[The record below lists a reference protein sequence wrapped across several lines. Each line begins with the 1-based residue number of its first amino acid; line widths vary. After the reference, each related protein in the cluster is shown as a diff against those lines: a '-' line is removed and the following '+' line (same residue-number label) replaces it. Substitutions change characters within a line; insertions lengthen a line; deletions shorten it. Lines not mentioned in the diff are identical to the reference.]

1 VNSANPVPC
10 RPFTQ
15 ANRNSPIAL
24 ASAAA
29 LLVFALSAE
38 VLGIAQ
44 QTPVNVA
51 TPVAAADASCG
62 QCHASILRSY
72 LATPMANASGLAVER
87 LKTGAFEHR
96 PSGVKY
102 SLSFQESQLTLT
114 YKDPNDPE
122 TAVSRKLEYFLGSG
136 HLGLTYLYSLNG
148 YLFESPVAYY
158 AASQGLDMKPGLE
171 SMTEAPPAL
180 PVQAECLRCHMSG
193 VQHSDSGT
201 INRYSGLPFL
211 HAGIICESCHGDTR
225 QHLVTGGQ
233 AVVVNPSKLDARLR
247 DSVCISCHLE
257 GDISVERAG
266 HSALDF
272 KPGDPISDYLAYF
285 VYIGEG
291 ATRRGVSEVEQLSL
305 SRCKQ
310 TSGDA
315 MSCMSCHDPHDTPG
329 PGEQAAFYRKK
340 CLACH
345 TGAAFAAEH
354 HAENPDCTSCH
365 MKRTGAENIPHVAWT
380 DHRILKYPEAP
391 APPNDTTASPT
402 VAGET
407 LVPVF
412 SPGTT
417 TRDLALAY
425 YSGLLDGTFR
435 LQQKVYEGLEAI
447 KPELSGDKDALAAL
461 GILSEERGD
470 YKQARELLQ
479 EVLKLDPDNLT
490 AVSNLGTLLAKSGD
504 LQGAISLWR
513 PAFERNQD
521 VAGLAKNLAQVE
533 CIAGDTAAART
544 TLQKTLQYNPGL
556 RDVRQML
563 TRLPA
568 CTEQKH

>member
-10 RPFTQ
+10 RPLTRG
-15 ANRNSPIAL
+15 NRNSPIAF

-29 LLVFALSAE
+29 LLVFALLGE
-38 VLGIAQ
+38 VLAVAQ
-44 QTPVNVA
+44 QTPVNVV

-72 LATPMANASGLAVER
+72 LATPMANASGLALER

-96 PSGVKY
+96 PSGVNY
-102 SLSFQESQLTLT
+102 SLSFQQSQLTLI

-158 AASQGLDMKPGLE
+158 AASRGLDMKPGLE

-193 VQHSDSGT
+193 VQHSDPGT
-201 INRYSGLPFL
+201 MNRYSGLPFL
-211 HAGIICESCHGDTR
+211 HAGITCESCHGNTR
-225 QHLVTGGQ
+225 QHLATGGKG
-233 AVVVNPSKLDARLR
+233 VVVNPSRLDARLR

-285 VYIGEG
+285 VYSGQG
-291 ATRRGVSEVEQLSL
+291 ATKRGVSEVEQLSL

-315 MSCMSCHDPHDTPG
+315 MSCMSCHDPHYTPAG
-329 PGEQAAFYRKK
+329 SQEQAAFYRKK

-345 TGAAFAAEH
+345 TAVPFATTH

-365 MKRTGAENIPHVAWT
+365 MPRTGAENIPHVAWT
-380 DHRILKYPEAP
+380 DHRILKYPEGPAP
-391 APPNDTTASPT
+391 ANATANSA
-402 VAGET
+402 AGNT

-417 TRDLALAY
+417 KRDAALAY
-425 YSGLLDGTFR
+425 YKGLLEGNFV
-435 LQQKVYEGLEAI
+435 LQQKAYDGLEAI
-447 KPELSGDKDALAAL
+447 KTELSGDKDALAAL
-461 GILSEERGD
+461 GILREERGD
-470 YKQARELLQ
+470 YKQAQELFQ
-479 EVLKLDPDNLT
+479 EVLTLDPQNLT
-490 AVSNLGTLLAKSGD
+490 AISNLGTLLAKSGD
-504 LQGAISLWR
+504 LRAAISLWR
-513 PAFERNQD
+513 PAFERNED

-533 CIAGDTAAART
+533 CIAGDTAAARA
-544 TLQKTLQYNPGL
+544 TLQKTLQYSPGL
-556 RDVRQML
+556 HDVRRML
-563 TRLPA
+563 MRLPA
-568 CTEQKH
+568 CTQEKP

>member
-1 VNSANPVPC
+1 MPSAY
-10 RPFTQ
+10 R
-15 ANRNSPIAL
+15 
-24 ASAAA
+24 AA
-29 LLVFALSAE
+29 LLAFALSAG
-38 VLGIAQ
+38 VPGIAQ
-44 QTPVNVA
+44 QPPVNPVTPVR
-51 TPVAAADASCG
+51 TADASCG
-62 QCHASILRSY
+62 QCHANTLRSY
-72 LATPMANASGLAVER
+72 LATPMANASGLAGDR
-87 LKTGAFEHR
+87 LKTGALEHKL
-96 PSGVKY
+96 SGVKY
-102 SLSFQESQLTLT
+102 RLFLEGPQLMLSYQ
-114 YKDPNDPE
+114 DPKDPE
-122 TAVSRKLEYFLGSG
+122 TTASRKLEYFLGSG

-148 YLFESPVAYY
+148 YLFESPIAYY

-171 SMTEAPPAL
+171 SMTEVPPAL

-201 INRYSGLPFL
+201 MNRYSGRPFL
-211 HAGIICESCHGDTR
+211 HAGITCEGCHGDTR
-225 QHLVTGGQ
+225 QHLATGGKG
-233 AVVVNPSKLDARLR
+233 VVVNPSKLDARLR

-272 KPGDPISDYLAYF
+272 KPGDPISDYVAYF
-285 VYIGEG
+285 VYSGQG

-315 MSCMSCHDPHDTPG
+315 MSCMSCHDPHYTPTG
-329 PGEQAAFYRKK
+329 PREQTAFYRKK

-345 TGAAFAAEH
+345 TGAAFATAH

-391 APPNDTTASPT
+391 APANHTTASPT
-402 VAGET
+402 AAGET

-412 SPGTT
+412 SPGATR
-417 TRDLALAY
+417 RDLALAY
-425 YSGLLDGTFR
+425 YNGLLEGTFR
-435 LQQKVYEGLEAI
+435 LQQKAYEGLQAI

-470 YKQARELLQ
+470 YKQAQELFQ
-479 EVLKLDPDNLT
+479 EVLKLDSENLT
-490 AVSNLGTLLAKSGD
+490 AISNLGTLLAKSGD
-504 LQGAISLWR
+504 LRAAILLWR
-513 PAFERNQD
+513 PAFERNED
-521 VAGLAKNLAQVE
+521 VAGLAKNLAEVE
-533 CIAGDTAAART
+533 CIAGDTAAARA
-544 TLQKTLQYNPGL
+544 TLQKTLQYGPGL

-568 CTEQKH
+568 CTTQKP

>member
-1 VNSANPVPC
+1 MPPAY
-10 RPFTQ
+10 R
-15 ANRNSPIAL
+15 
-24 ASAAA
+24 AA
-29 LLVFALSAE
+29 LLAFALSAGG
-38 VLGIAQ
+38 LGIAQ
-44 QTPVNVA
+44 QPPVNVV
-51 TPVAAADASCG
+51 TPVGTADASCG
-62 QCHASILRSY
+62 QCHANILRSY
-72 LATPMANASGLAVER
+72 LATPMANASGLAAER
-87 LKTGAFEHR
+87 QKTGAFEHKL
-96 PSGVKY
+96 SGVKY
-102 SLSFQESQLTLT
+102 RLLLAGSQLMLI
-114 YKDPNDPE
+114 YEDLKDPE
-122 TAVSRKLEYFLGSG
+122 TTASRKLEYFLGSG

-158 AASQGLDMKPGLE
+158 AASNGLDMKPGLE
-171 SMTEAPPAL
+171 STTEAPPAL
-180 PVQAECLRCHMSG
+180 PVQAECLRCHMSA

-211 HAGIICESCHGDTR
+211 HAGITCESCHGDTR
-225 QHLVTGGQ
+225 QHLATGGKG
-233 AVVVNPSKLDARLR
+233 VVVNPSMLDARPR

-285 VYIGEG
+285 VYSGQG
-291 ATRRGVSEVEQLSL
+291 ATKRGVSEVEQLSL
-305 SRCKQ
+305 SMCKR
-310 TSGDA
+310 TSGDV
-315 MSCMSCHDPHDTPG
+315 MSCMSCHDPHYTPTG
-329 PGEQAAFYRKK
+329 PREQAAFYRKK

-345 TGAAFAAEH
+345 TGSTFAAAH

-391 APPNDTTASPT
+391 DGTANNRTAGPT
-402 VAGET
+402 AAGET

-417 TRDLALAY
+417 GRDLALAY
-425 YSGLLDGTFR
+425 YNGLLEGNFA
-435 LQQKVYEGLEAI
+435 LQQKAFDGLETI
-447 KPELSGDKDALAAL
+447 KPELSGDKNALAAL
-461 GILSEERGD
+461 GILSEKRGD
-470 YKQARELLQ
+470 YKQARGLFQ
-479 EVLKLDPDNLT
+479 EVLKLDPGNLI
-490 AVSNLGTLLAKSGD
+490 AISNLGTLLAKSGD

-513 PAFERNQD
+513 PAFERNED

-533 CIAGDTAAART
+533 CIAGDVAAARA
-544 TLQKTLQYNPGL
+544 TLQKTLQYSPGL

-568 CTEQKH
+568 CTTQKQ